1 MQTPDAGRA
10 SARSGQRSCSVHAGC
25 EEAACGVWLH
35 PSRER
40 RSP

>member
-1 MQTPDAGRA
+1 MQTLDARRA

-35 PSRER
+35 PSREKC
-40 RSP
+40 SP